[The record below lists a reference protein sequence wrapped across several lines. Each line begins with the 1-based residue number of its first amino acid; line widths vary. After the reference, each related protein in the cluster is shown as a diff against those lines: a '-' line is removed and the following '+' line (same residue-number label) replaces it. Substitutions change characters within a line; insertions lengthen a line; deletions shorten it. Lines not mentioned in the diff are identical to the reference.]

1 MSLDILGSREIKAFE
16 EIRDIEHKHEALT
29 NIYAFLEPELNRI
42 KKDYKK
48 FLAETIKKR
57 DRKRV
62 KIIVGLKSLD
72 SLKSKVIE
80 RGKSLSSVKDLVRAT
95 ILLREDD
102 EVKKLYCDIMRKKSE
117 VIRCTEK
124 EKGSDADFGYYG
136 SYHIIFFYKGLNVE
150 LQELQIMTRKL
161 WSYKA
166 VAHEFYHKYR
176 NEENL
181 NIDKFDLHLSKMF
194 FSKGNKGKI
203 VHKRSEIRRNYKRL
217 MPYFR

>member
-1 MSLDILGSREIKAFE
+1 MSLGILGSREIKAFE
-16 EIRDIEHKHEALT
+16 EIRNAEHKHEALT
-29 NIYAFLEPELNRI
+29 NIYALLEPELNSI
-42 KKDYKK
+42 KKDYKN

-62 KIIVGLKSLD
+62 KIIVGIKSLD
-72 SLKSKVIE
+72 ALKSKVIE

-102 EVKKLYCDIMRKKSE
+102 EVKKLYFDIMRKKSE

-124 EKGSDADFGYYG
+124 EKGSDANFGYYG
-136 SYHIIFFYKGLNVE
+136 SYHIVFFYKGLNV
-150 LQELQIMTRKL
+150 ELQIMTRKL

-166 VAHEFYHKYR
+166 VAHEFYDKYR
-176 NEENL
+176 NDEHPK
-181 NIDKFDLHLSKMF
+181 IDKFDLHLSKMF
-194 FSKGNKGKI
+194 FSKGNKEKI

-217 MPYFR
+217 MPYFK

>member
-1 MSLDILGSREIKAFE
+1 MSLGILESREIKAFE
-16 EIRDIEHKHEALT
+16 ELRDAECKHETLT
-29 NIYAFLEPELNRI
+29 NIYALLEPELNRI

-62 KIIVGLKSLD
+62 KIIVGIKSLD

-150 LQELQIMTRKL
+150 LQIMTRKL

-166 VAHEFYHKYR
+166 VAHEFYDKYR
-176 NEENL
+176 NDEHS

-194 FSKGNKGKI
+194 FSKGNKEKI

-217 MPYFR
+217 MPYFK

>member
-1 MSLDILGSREIKAFE
+1 MSLGILESREIKAFE
-16 EIRDIEHKHEALT
+16 ELRDVEHKHEALT
-29 NIYAFLEPELNRI
+29 NIYTLLEPELNRI
-42 KKDYKK
+42 KQDYKK

-62 KIIVGLKSLD
+62 KIIVGIKSLD

-102 EVKKLYCDIMRKKSE
+102 EVKKLYCDIMRKKLE

-150 LQELQIMTRKL
+150 LQIMTRKL

-166 VAHEFYHKYR
+166 VAHEFYDKYR
-176 NEENL
+176 NDEHS

-194 FSKGNKGKI
+194 FSKGNKEKI

-217 MPYFR
+217 MPYFK